1 MIEEE
6 ENASQ
11 LIVQQ
16 ETEKGPSEHAT
27 SPKSQ
32 PSPSKSD
39 KSSSKSSSK
48 KSSSKSEDK
57 KDKKKK
63 KKKKKKRNVQTI
75 TEQDLGKLKK
85 EE

>member
-63 KKKKKKRNVQTI
+63 KKKKRNVQTI